1 MKVVFRVDASLQ
13 MGTGHVMRCL
23 TMAEALKE
31 NGANVEFICRKHKGH
46 LIDKIRSNG
55 FNVFELELPA
65 RNKVDNK
72 LFHSH
77 WLGTTQQQDARDCTS
92 ILKETK
98 LDWLIVDHYGID
110 EDWQQELKENYN
122 KLMVIDDLADR
133 NHQCDI
139 LLDQTYGRQQQNYKR
154 LVPKSC
160 ELLLGSQYALL
171 RPEFSKWRE
180 YSLKRRSNPVPKNL
194 FINMGGSDPN
204 NITEQ
209 VLSEIEVCKLPN
221 DIEVIVVMG
230 STSPHLQ
237 RIMAIASN
245 LAYRVEV
252 RVDIDNMAEVMANSD
267 IAIGATGS
275 TTWERCCLGLP
286 AIQIIIADNQI
297 EIANSLDEV
306 HAIKLIK
313 KVNQLSLAMKD
324 MLLSL
329 DKMSLVSSVIV
340 DGQGVNKVVQHI
352 ISNIF
357 SVSNLSLKPA
367 VYGDYNFIYD
377 LQTVDDRKYYINTK
391 TPSLDEHIKWI
402 KKILSSKE
410 SQLFVATIKKH
421 SVGLLRVDN
430 LNTKVIEISIIISAS
445 HRGQSLA
452 KRILI
457 MLENIVF
464 DRKLKAIIHINNIAS
479 IMTFKSVGFQ
489 KCSQNDDFA
498 EYIKIV

>member
-1 MKVVFRVDASLQ
+1 MRVVFRVDASIQ

-23 TMAEALKE
+23 TLAQALKE
-31 NGANVEFICRKHKGH
+31 NGVGARFICRKHKGN
-46 LIDKIRSNG
+46 LIDKIRSSG
-55 FNVFELELPA
+55 FNVHELEA
-65 RNKVDNK
+65 FEKAEIDNK
-72 LFHSH
+72 LAHSH
-77 WLGTTQQQDARDCTS
+77 WLGATQKQDADDCID
-92 ILKETK
+92 ILKSEK
-98 LDWLIVDHYGID
+98 FDCLIVDHYALD
-110 EDWQQELKENYN
+110 DWWQKKLKPCYE
-122 KLMVIDDLADR
+122 KLVVIDDLADR
-133 NHQCDI
+133 KHQCDI
-139 LLDQTYGRQQQNYKR
+139 LIDQTYGRQKKNYKG

-160 ELLLGSQYALL
+160 KLLLGSQYALL

-209 VLSEIEVCKLPN
+209 VLSEIEACQLPN
-221 DIEVIVVMG
+221 DVEVTVVMG

-313 KVNQLSLAMKD
+313 KINQLSLAMKD

-391 TPSLDEHIKWI
+391 APSMDEHIKWI

-457 MLENIVF
+457 MLEDIVF
-464 DRKLKAIIHINNIAS
+464 DRKLKATIHINNIAS
-479 IMTFKSVGFQ
+479 IMTFKSVGFH
-489 KCSQNDDFA
+489 KCSQNNDFA

>member
-1 MKVVFRVDASLQ
+1 

-23 TMAEALKE
+23 TMAEVLKE
-31 NGANVEFICRKHKGH
+31 SGANVEFICRKHKGH
-46 LIDKIRSNG
+46 LIDKISSNG

-65 RNKVDNK
+65 RNKADKK
-72 LFHSH
+72 LFYSH

-92 ILKETK
+92 ILKQTK

-133 NHQCDI
+133 KHQCDI

-180 YSLKRRSNPVPKNL
+180 YSLRRRSNSAPKNL

-204 NITEQ
+204 NMTEQ
-209 VLSEIEVCKLPN
+209 ILNKIEACQLPN

-230 STSPHLQ
+230 GTSPHLQ
-237 RIMAIASN
+237 SVMAIASN
-245 LAYRVEV
+245 LSCKIEV
-252 RVDIDNMAEVMANSD
+252 KVDIDNMAEVMANSD

-286 AIQIIIADNQI
+286 AIQIIIADNQT

-313 KVNQLSLAMKD
+313 KVNQLPLAMKD

-340 DGQGVNKVVQHI
+340 DGQGVNKVAQHI
-352 ISNIF
+352 
-357 SVSNLSLKPA
+357 VSNTFSMSGLSLKPA

-377 LQTVDDRKYYINTK
+377 LQTVDDRKHYINTK

-410 SQLFVATIKKH
+410 SQLFVATIEKH

-452 KRILI
+452 KKILI

-489 KCSQNDDFA
+489 ECSQNNDFA